1 MKTAI
6 IVHGMPPRE
15 EYFDPHVP
23 SPSNHHWLPWIQR
36 QLILNGVLA
45 QTPEMPE
52 PFAPDYAKWASVF
65 EQFTVGEETS
75 LIGHSCGAGFLLRW
89 LSEHRLEVNKVAL
102 VAPWIDPYHDR
113 APAMFGGLR
122 IDPTMAARTRGMQLF
137 VSSDDGQEVL
147 DTAAH
152 LVATIE
158 GIKTQG
164 FDNRGHF
171 IIGSM
176 KTLQFPELLEF
187 LLTPS

>member
-6 IVHGMPPRE
+6 IVHGKPPRE
-15 EYFDPHVP
+15 EYFDPQVP

-52 PFAPDYAKWASVF
+52 PFAPDYAKWSSVF
-65 EQFTVGEETS
+65 EQFSIGEKTS

-89 LSEHRLEVNKVAL
+89 LSEHRVKVNKVAL
-102 VAPWIDPYHDR
+102 VAPWIDPCHNR
-113 APAMFGGLR
+113 APAMFDGLC
-122 IDPTMAARTRGMQLF
+122 IHPDVAARARGVQLF

-147 DTAAH
+147 DTTAH
-152 LVATIE
+152 LAATIE
-158 GIKTQG
+158 GLETRW
-164 FDNRGHF
+164 FDDRGHF

-176 KTLQFPELLEF
+176 KIAEFPELLDF